1 MEGAQREA
9 ERARVEA
16 ERAALGCTDA
26 EAASADAEAWLALD
40 DRLRFLSLLRVL
52 RLLRLVRFSRSFDEF
67 AKIAE
72 LLGFRA
78 FRVFFSLA
86 CVFFVAAGL
95 VYEAEHRTN
104 PGFGNYFDALY
115 FVCTT
120 LTTVGFGDVV
130 PETAPGKAI
139 VSLAI
144 LTGAAVVPLELSEL
158 ARSLADAGEDGA
170 GVGAL

>member
-1 MEGAQREA
+1 MRE
-9 ERARVEA
+9 
-16 ERAALGCTDA
+16 
-26 EAASADAEAWLALD
+26 WQ
-40 DRLRFLSLLRVL
+40 
-52 RLLRLVRFSRSFDEF
+52 
-67 AKIAE
+67 
-72 LLGFRA
+72 FRA

-86 CVFFVAAGL
+86 CIFFVAAGL

-104 PGFGNYFDALY
+104 PGFGTYFDALY

-158 ARSLADAGEDGA
+158 ARSLADAGEDGE
-170 GVGAL
+170 GARGGGDGGAQPRCVCTHARA